1 MFFHPLDELVLHDTL
16 VSCDDGGGETFGVHQ
31 VISLASANVEGGLE
45 VFCGENVG
53 IILEKFVIVHIV
65 PVLDK
70 NFVVSH
76 LISMVLTLNKYIG
89 CPLYAKLE
97 RKNSPASPMSKK
109 TVTVG
114 IRSCMDEIEK
124 CLLIRYKLFM
134 YGVILAYFMWNCKPR
149 IRRIAKIM

>member
-1 MFFHPLDELVLHDTL
+1 MPLFPSCQFMESSIVRVIFHPLNELVLHDTL
-16 VSCDDGGGETFGVHQ
+16 VSCDDSGGETLGVHQ
-31 VISLASANVEGGLE
+31 VVSLAPANVEGGLE
-45 VFCGENVG
+45 VFCGENIG
-53 IILEKFVIVHIV
+53 IILEKFVIVHNI

-89 CPLYAKLE
+89 CPLYAKPE

-114 IRSCMDEIEK
+114 IRLSMDEIEK
-124 CLLIRYKLFM
+124 CLLNISVVLLEL
-134 YGVILAYFMWNCKPR
+134 VIV
-149 IRRIAKIM
+149 